1 MKRIVKPFLLTI
13 STIFLL
19 LIIIYIFFSIKW
31 KLDSTKNFDLLGD
44 KAPIINV
51 GGNSLRDLN
60 KNGRLDPYENPNN
73 TIEERVEDLVNQMT
87 IEEKAGSFIKKLF
100 GDKSVAVIGL
110 TQSYTMIHNV
120 LYRLYYIIHTKIYR
134 LH

>member
-31 KLDSTKNFDLLGD
+31 KLDSAKNFDLLGD

-87 IEEKAGSFIKKLF
+87 IEEKAGSLFIN
-100 GDKSVAVIGL
+100 
-110 TQSYTMIHNV
+110 MI
-120 LYRLYYIIHTKIYR
+120 
-134 LH
+134 